1 MPGRAAVELEV
12 AGAATGAASGDDG
25 QSARPIIASAITPN
39 TARTMTC
46 FRFSIPSFTQAP
58 DRR

>member
-1 MPGRAAVELEV
+1 MSRAIPPS
-12 AGAATGAASGDDG
+12 TAS
-25 QSARPIIASAITPN
+25 QIS
-39 TARTMTC
+39 C